1 MIDICF
7 VNGDSID
14 PGAHPDKEFT
24 YVDIDAVRNG
34 EGTFVTDKKI
44 LGSNAPSRARR
55 LARSNST
62 LVSTVRPN
70 LKGFAYVEKEI
81 KDAVY
86 STGFA
91 VLKSKDT
98 EVLLDKMI
106 YYMFMYSKDL
116 MEQMIAAMP
125 KGSYPSINKDD
136 IENFTIP
143 VLSID
148 DQKKIVAVVSSYES
162 EISKAKLIMDSAP
175 TRKQAIL
182 RKYGVIA

>member
-7 VNGDSID
+7 VNVDSID
-14 PGAHPDKEFT
+14 PGTYPDKEFT
-24 YVDIDAVRNG
+24 YIDIDAVQNG
-34 EGTFVTDKKI
+34 EGTFTTSKKI
-44 LGSNAPSRARR
+44 LGANAPSRARR

-70 LKGFAYVEKEI
+70 LKGFAYVENEI
-81 KDAVY
+81 QDAVY

-98 EVLLDKMI
+98 DVILDKMI
-106 YYMFMYSKDL
+106 YYMFMYSNDL

-143 VLSID
+143 IPSID
-148 DQKKIVAVVSSYES
+148 NQKRIVAEVSAYES
-162 EISKAKLIMDSAP
+162 EISKAKAVMESALA
-175 TRKQAIL
+175 RKQAIL
-182 RKYGVIA
+182 RNFGVFA

>member
-7 VNGDSID
+7 INADSID
-14 PGAHPDKEFT
+14 PNAYPDKEFT
-24 YVDIDAVRNG
+24 YIDIDAVQNG
-34 EGTFVTDKKI
+34 EGTFATDKKI
-44 LGSNAPSRARR
+44 LGANAPSRARR

-70 LKGFAYVEKEI
+70 LKGFAYVENEI

-98 EVLLDKMI
+98 DVLLDKMI
-106 YYMFMYSKDL
+106 YYLFMYYKGL
-116 MEQMIAAMP
+116 MDQMIAAMP

-136 IENFTIP
+136 IENFIIP
-143 VLSID
+143 IPPID
-148 DQKKIVAVVSSYES
+148 EQKKIVAEVVNYES
-162 EISKAKLIMDSAP
+162 EITKAKAVMDSAP
-175 TRKQAIL
+175 ARKQAIL

>member
-7 VNGDSID
+7 VNVDSID
-14 PGAHPDKEFT
+14 PGAYPDKEFT
-24 YVDIDAVRNG
+24 YIDIDAVQNG
-34 EGTFVTDKKI
+34 EGTFATDKKI

-62 LVSTVRPN
+62 IVSTVRPN
-70 LKGFAYVEKEI
+70 LKGFAYVENEI
-81 KDAVY
+81 MDAVY

-91 VLKSKDT
+91 VLKSRNPD
-98 EVLLDKMI
+98 VILDKMI
-106 YYMFMYSKDL
+106 YYMFMYSNDL

-136 IENFTIP
+136 IENFIIP
-143 VLSID
+143 IPSLD
-148 DQKKIVAVVSSYES
+148 KQKKIVTEVVKYEA
-162 EISKAKLIMDSAP
+162 EIAKAKAVMDSASA
-175 TRKQAIL
+175 RKQAIL